1 MNSGPLGHHKN
12 RTAQVRAPLSGAR
25 PVQAPSSRSI
35 HPFLSEK
42 VGIYTHGQEISQPRD
57 DHRKVNQRPET
68 IPKTD
73 KHNRDHRLKQ
83 HRVQGGLEPG
93 VKLSKEG
100 REMAFLSG
108 GVDEPSSRE
117 EGS

>member
-1 MNSGPLGHHKN
+1 MGKD
-12 RTAQVRAPLSGAR
+12 
-25 PVQAPSSRSI
+25 
-35 HPFLSEK
+35 
-42 VGIYTHGQEISQPRD
+42 THSQEISQPRD

-73 KHNRDHRLKQ
+73 KHNRGHRLEQ

-100 REMAFLSG
+100 RDIALLSG
-108 GVDEPSSRE
+108 DVDEPGSRK

>member
-1 MNSGPLGHHKN
+1 MGKD
-12 RTAQVRAPLSGAR
+12 A
-25 PVQAPSSRSI
+25 
-35 HPFLSEK
+35 
-42 VGIYTHGQEISQPRD
+42 HGQEVGQPRD

-73 KHNRDHRLKQ
+73 KHDRGHRLKQ

-93 VKLSKEG
+93 VKLSKNG
-100 REMAFLSG
+100 REMALLSG
-108 GVDEPSSRE
+108 GVDEPGSRE